1 MAKINKNGRLS
12 GKKGHEVYRD
22 VNGES
27 IVQSMPRVVKQTT
40 NTRIAAHEF
49 GISSNAT
56 KIIRQI
62 GSLLFEYMDPYVSG
76 RLNAVM
82 QKCVSQL
89 PEAAGHK
96 NLNQIDP
103 SPFIGFQFNP
113 DAPFEKTLHVF
124 PRCSIQPDGTVEITI
139 DAITPKQNIPFL
151 QRDINPDPGAFLRV
165 ALVSI
170 DYAQEAYQILAQ
182 EEIML
187 VKSKM
192 EQPPLPATFD
202 VQWKCLKKLPKEALV
217 FVYFSLHYY
226 QLDWLE
232 QRKMIG
238 EKTMNPAGF
247 LHAFCVNEEMYIKNQ
262 ATALGPDHKP
272 LREAEW
278 FYTILSEKKT
288 EIDRIKAKA
297 EKKRKK

>member
-1 MAKINKNGRLS
+1 MAKINKKGQPS
-12 GKKGHEVYRD
+12 GKIGNVVYREL
-22 VNGES
+22 NNKS
-27 IVQSMPRVVKQTT
+27 IMQRMPTKVKQTT
-40 NTRIAAHEF
+40 NTQIAAQEF

-62 GSLLFEYMDPYVSG
+62 ASLLFEYIDPYISG
-76 RLNAVM
+76 RLNAIM
-82 QKCVSQL
+82 QKCISQI

-96 NLNQIDP
+96 NLNHIDP

-113 DAPFEKTLHVF
+113 DAAFEKTFQAF
-124 PRCSIQPDGTVEITI
+124 PHCIIQQDGSVEITI
-139 DAITPKQNIPFL
+139 QAITPKKDIPFL

-170 DYAQEAYQILAQ
+170 DYAHEEYQILAH
-182 EEIML
+182 EEIVL
-187 VKSKM
+187 AKAKM
-192 EQPPLPATFD
+192 ENEPLPDTFD
-202 VQWKCLKKLPKEALV
+202 VQWKCLKKTPREAVV

-232 QRKMIG
+232 HRKIIG

-247 LHAFCVNEEMYIKNQ
+247 LHAFAVNEEMYTQNHAVAI
-262 ATALGPDHKP
+262 GPEHQP

-278 FYTILSEKKT
+278 FYTILSAKKI
-288 EIDRIKAKA
+288 EIDRIKTNAG
-297 EKKRKK
+297 KKKK

>member
-12 GKKGHEVYRD
+12 GKMGNQVYRD
-22 VNGES
+22 VNDEP
-27 IVQSMPRVVKQTT
+27 IVQSMPREVKQTT
-40 NTRIAAHEF
+40 NTRIAAQEF

-62 GSLLFEYMDPYVSG
+62 GTLLFEYMDPYVSG

-82 QKCVSQL
+82 QKCISQL
-89 PEAAGHK
+89 PDAAGHK
-96 NLNQIDP
+96 DLNHINP
-103 SPFIGFQFNP
+103 GPFIGFQFNP
-113 DAPFEKTLHVF
+113 DAPFEKTLQAF
-124 PRCSIQPDGTVEITI
+124 PRCSVQPDGTITITI

-170 DYAQEAYQILAQ
+170 DYMQEVYQILAQ

-226 QLDWLE
+226 QLDWLK

-238 EKTMNPAGF
+238 DKTMNPAGF
-247 LHAFCVNEEMYIKNQ
+247 LHAFSVDEEMYIKNQ
-262 ATALGPDHKP
+262 ATAIGPDHQP

-288 EIDRIKAKA
+288 EINRIKAKA
-297 EKKRKK
+297 EKMKRK

>member
-1 MAKINKNGRLS
+1 MAKINKSGNPSGRMGNL
-12 GKKGHEVYRD
+12 VYREL
-22 VNGES
+22 NGEP
-27 IVQSMPRVVKQTT
+27 IMQSMPTQVKQTT
-40 NTRIAAHEF
+40 NTRIAAQEF

-82 QKCVSQL
+82 QKCMAQI
-89 PEAAGHK
+89 PELAGHK
-96 NLNQIDP
+96 NLNHIDL

-113 DAPFEKTLHVF
+113 DAPFEKTFHAF
-124 PRCSIQPDGTVEITI
+124 PRCLVQPDGTVEITI
-139 DAITPKQNIPFL
+139 DAITPKKDIPFL
-151 QRDINPDPGAFLRV
+151 QRNINPSPGAFLRV

-192 EQPPLPATFD
+192 EQEPLPASFD

-232 QRKMIG
+232 QRKMIS

-247 LHAFCVNEEMYIKNQ
+247 LHAFSVDEEMHKKNQ
-262 ATALGPDHKP
+262 AAAKSSEHQPLG
-272 LREAEW
+272 EAEW
-278 FYTILSEKKT
+278 FYTILSTKKE
-288 EIDRIKAKA
+288 EIERIKAK
-297 EKKRKK
+297 EKKTKKK